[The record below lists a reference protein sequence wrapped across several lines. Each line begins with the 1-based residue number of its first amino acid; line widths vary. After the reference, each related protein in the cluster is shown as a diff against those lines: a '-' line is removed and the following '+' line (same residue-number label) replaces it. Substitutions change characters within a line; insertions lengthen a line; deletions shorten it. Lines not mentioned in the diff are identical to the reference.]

1 VVHVKRL
8 VCVEEE
14 VFERVKRLL
23 EELKPALV
31 VEVAEPPSTKPA
43 TATAKTL
50 REMILSVMKPGEE
63 YAADKVARLIRE
75 RYGVEVERS
84 SVSMTMCRLTK
95 KGKLKRAG
103 YGVYQ
108 LAE

>member
-1 VVHVKRL
+1 MKRL

-31 VEVAEPPSTKPA
+31 VEVAESSPTKPA
-43 TATAKTL
+43 TATTKTL
-50 REMILSVMKPGEE
+50 GEIILGVMKPGEE
-63 YAADKVARLIRE
+63 YAADKVARLIKE

-84 SVSMTMCRLTK
+84 SVSAMMRMLAK
-95 KGKLKRAG
+95 KGKLKRTG
-103 YGVYQ
+103 RGVYQ